1 MTPFTDAHAQ
11 ELLNRI
17 NDVLAQ
23 PDTHALIE
31 LRKSA
36 AILRRV
42 VMHHRHLVSLNTR
55 IGMTKATIQ
64 LDKTG

>member
-36 AILRRV
+36 AIFRRV
-42 VMHHRHLVSLNTR
+42 VMHHRHLVSLNNR